1 MVILCILYPLQINK
15 LQNILET
22 TFKILLNIIMI
33 NNNVFLE
40 VEKLFTDEIYRKMRF
55 QTNLNFCCDE
65 ETEQEIITMT
75 DIIKKIPEFS
85 DLSYR
90 DIYFVLIYTYY
101 SLRFNEQTED
111 WLKMKFFKQNI
122 VKFELSKK
130 LYFSIV
136 SGDIIVNGENLS
148 SAIRKHILEMNGG
161 NKIKKHTKKYK
172 KTLKKNKKHNRKMKQ
187 KTKRNN

>member
-1 MVILCILYPLQINK
+1 
-15 LQNILET
+15 
-22 TFKILLNIIMI
+22 MI
-33 NNNVFLE
+33 NNNIFLE
-40 VEKLFTDEIYRKMRF
+40 VEKLFTDEIYRKTRS

-65 ETEQEIITMT
+65 ETEREIITMT

-85 DLSYR
+85 ALSYR

-111 WLKMKFFKQNI
+111 WLKINFFKENI
-122 VKFELSKK
+122 GQFELSKE

-136 SGDIIVNGENLS
+136 FGDIIVNGENLS

>member
-1 MVILCILYPLQINK
+1 
-15 LQNILET
+15 
-22 TFKILLNIIMI
+22 MI
-33 NNNVFLE
+33 NNNIFLE
-40 VEKLFTDEIYRKMRF
+40 VEKLFTDEIYRKTRS

-65 ETEQEIITMT
+65 ETEREIITMT

-85 DLSYR
+85 ALSYR

-111 WLKMKFFKQNI
+111 WLKINFFKENI
-122 VKFELSKK
+122 GQFELSKE

-136 SGDIIVNGENLS
+136 FGDIIVNGENLS

-172 KTLKKNKKHNRKMKQ
+172 KTLKKNKKHKKHNRKMKQ

>member
-1 MVILCILYPLQINK
+1 
-15 LQNILET
+15 
-22 TFKILLNIIMI
+22 MI

-40 VEKLFTDEIYRKMRF
+40 VEKLFTDEIYRKTRS

-111 WLKMKFFKQNI
+111 WLKIKFFKQNI
-122 VKFELSKK
+122 GQFELSKE

-136 SGDIIVNGENLS
+136 FGDIIVNGENLS

>member
-1 MVILCILYPLQINK
+1 
-15 LQNILET
+15 
-22 TFKILLNIIMI
+22 MI

-40 VEKLFTDEIYRKMRF
+40 VEKLFTDEIYRKMRS
-55 QTNLNFCCDE
+55 QTNINFCCDE
-65 ETEQEIITMT
+65 ETERDITTMA
-75 DIIKKIPEFS
+75 DVIKQIPEFS

-187 KTKRNN
+187 KTKRSN

>member
-1 MVILCILYPLQINK
+1 
-15 LQNILET
+15 
-22 TFKILLNIIMI
+22 MI

-40 VEKLFTDEIYRKMRF
+40 VEKLFTDEIYRKTRS

-65 ETEQEIITMT
+65 ETEREIITMT

-85 DLSYR
+85 ALSYR

-111 WLKMKFFKQNI
+111 WLKINFFKENI
-122 VKFELSKK
+122 GQFELSKE

-136 SGDIIVNGENLS
+136 FGDIIVNGENLS

>member
-1 MVILCILYPLQINK
+1 
-15 LQNILET
+15 
-22 TFKILLNIIMI
+22 MI

-40 VEKLFTDEIYRKMRF
+40 VEKLFTDEIYRKTRS
-55 QTNLNFCCDE
+55 QTNLNFCCDQ
-65 ETEQEIITMT
+65 ETEREIITMT

-85 DLSYR
+85 ALSYR

-111 WLKMKFFKQNI
+111 WLKIKFFKQNI
-122 VKFELSKK
+122 GQFELSKE

-136 SGDIIVNGENLS
+136 FGDIIVNGENLS